1 LARGGRLLD
10 VALLKAE
17 IEKYTQ
23 DADLGLIEKAYKFAR
38 LAHQGQKRAS
48 GEDFIEHPLAVAGIL
63 AGLELDVITIA
74 AAVLHDVVEDTPV
87 TLEQVRA
94 EFGDEIALL
103 VDGVTKLSRL
113 EYRSREE
120 EQVENLRK
128 MFLAMARDIRVVLIR
143 LADRLHNLR
152 TLQYL
157 SEEKQRE
164 VARETLEVF
173 APLAHRLGMF
183 RIKSEMED
191 LALACLEPEKFN
203 EIKRLVSLRRKQRE
217 SYIERVIGILREHLA
232 RVGVKADIRGR
243 PKHYYSIYKKMYEQ
257 GRDFSEIYDLI
268 AVRIIVDTVKDCY
281 GALGVVHTLWKP
293 IPGRFKDFI
302 AMPKSNM
309 YQSLHTSVI
318 GPEGEPF
325 EIQIRTWEMHR
336 TAEYGIAAHW
346 KYKEGR
352 TDPDLDEKLSW
363 LRQILDW
370 QQDLRDAR
378 EFMES
383 LRIDLFEDEVF
394 VFTPKGD
401 VIDLPAGSNPVDF
414 AYRIH
419 TDIGHRCV
427 GAKVNGRI
435 VPLDYTLKN
444 GDIVEILT
452 SKQSSGPSADWLKMV
467 KTSSAKNK
475 IRQWF
480 KREKR
485 AENLEKGREALER
498 EIARHGFEPHELM
511 REEWLDEVKRRFNFQ
526 TTDDLLVAVGYGG
539 VTAQHVVARLLNEY
553 RKQAQEQEAALEELA
568 KESRWEGYGEPT
580 EGVRIKGVDNVLV
593 RFARCCNPIP
603 GDPIIGYV
611 TRGRGV
617 SVHRLDCPNMAAA
630 LKDKQERLIEVA
642 WDRADS
648 LFYPVRVKIDA
659 IDRPGLM
666 SDVLYVIAEGKTNI
680 LSARAGADN
689 GAAVIELVL
698 EIRDLEHLERL
709 VDRIKRVRDVV
720 DVRRTARETMR

>member
-1 LARGGRLLD
+1 MARGGRLLD